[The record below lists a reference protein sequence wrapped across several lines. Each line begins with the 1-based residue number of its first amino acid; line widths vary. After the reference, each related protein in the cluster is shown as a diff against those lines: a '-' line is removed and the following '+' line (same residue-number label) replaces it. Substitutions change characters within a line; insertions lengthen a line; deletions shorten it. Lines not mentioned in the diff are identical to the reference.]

1 MRSGEKEL
9 NRSMDVI
16 ELSMREL
23 PGKENYSLDCLIDT
37 LEVEISAVAENR
49 KTFTIVER
57 ESYRKL

>member
-9 NRSMDVI
+9 TRSMDVI

-23 PGKENYSLDCLIDT
+23 SGKENYSLDCLVDT
-37 LEVEISAVAENR
+37 LEVEISVIAESR

-57 ESYRKL
+57 ESYRQL